1 MITRFSTVYPGH
13 IDLPDHGQDATPA
26 NECRFSNEALAG
38 VFDKTGARSHADRPV
53 RLGYVVGG

>member
-1 MITRFSTVYPGH
+1 MITRFSIVYPGH

-38 VFDKTGARSHADRPV
+38 VFDKTEHVATLIDRF
-53 RLGYVVGG
+53 G